1 MTSDILIFTAM
12 EKKFVF
18 LFVAAVMTLSACKE
32 KFTPEGPTDIRIKNL
47 STMTFEQMTV
57 NTSGGTN
64 EYETLAGGA
73 FTEYKRFDKAYPY
86 AEVTA
91 TIGGVIY
98 STGPQN
104 YNYQVVL
111 GQGKFTYEVYISNP
125 SQRIL
130 AVSKVIAEAP
140 LD

>member
-1 MTSDILIFTAM
+1 M
-12 EKKFVF
+12 KKSLVF
-18 LFVAAVMTLSACKE
+18 LFALAVITLSSCKD

-47 STMTFEQMTV
+47 TTLTFEQLTV
-57 NTSGGTN
+57 NTSGGTH
-64 EYETLAGGA
+64 EYESLAGG
-73 FTEYKRFDKAYPY
+73 EYSDYKRFDKAYPY

-111 GQGKFTYEVYISNP
+111 GEGKFTYEVYISDPTNK
-125 SQRIL
+125 IL
-130 AVSKVIAEAP
+130 MVSKVIPEAP

>member
-1 MTSDILIFTAM
+1 M

-18 LFVAAVMTLSACKE
+18 LFIAAVMTLSACKE

-47 STMTFEQMTV
+47 STLTFEQISV

-64 EYETLAGGA
+64 EYETLAGGEY
-73 FTEYKRFDKAYPY
+73 TEYKRFDKAYPY
-86 AEVTA
+86 AEITA
-91 TIGGVIY
+91 TIGGEVY
-98 STGPQN
+98 TTGPQN

-111 GQGKFTYEVYISNP
+111 GEGKFTYEVYISNP

-130 AVSKVIAEAP
+130 AVSKVIPEAP